1 MNRIEFKHLLFN
13 VAFCAMTCDGEIDDR
28 EIEELKL
35 IDTNT
40 TYFKD
45 TDLSEEL
52 SVMISAIR
60 KSGQQVINDLFIE
73 LMEAHLT
80 TVQELLILEV
90 ALRIINAD
98 EKIEENEKWFFRI
111 LRSKLRV
118 HNEIIID
125 RFGQI
130 GILFDK
136 DFKTNIIDRDKL
148 LEASSRFELPELVNL
163 EKIDFDKIE
172 LC

>member
-1 MNRIEFKHLLFN
+1 MNRENFKHLLFN
-13 VAFCAMTCDGEIDDR
+13 VAFCAMSCDGEIDDR

-35 IDTNT
+35 IDTKT

-52 SVMISAIR
+52 SAMISAIR
-60 KSGQQVINDLFIE
+60 LKGQRVINDLFTM
-73 LMEAHLT
+73 LMDADLT

-130 GILFDK
+130 GLLFDK
-136 DFKTNIIDRDKL
+136 DFKTNITDRDKL
-148 LEASSRFELPELVNL
+148 VEVSYKFELPEFVNL
-163 EKIDFDKIE
+163 EKIDFDKIK
-172 LC
+172 LG